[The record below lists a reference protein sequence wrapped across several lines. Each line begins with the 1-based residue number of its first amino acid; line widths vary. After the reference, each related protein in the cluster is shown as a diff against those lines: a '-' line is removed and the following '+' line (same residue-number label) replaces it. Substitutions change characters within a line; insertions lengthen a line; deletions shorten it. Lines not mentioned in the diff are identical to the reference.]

1 MVLRTSSR
9 IACSTGG
16 SSQQGGAA
24 EGERTEADHLN
35 STNRLLGYTS
45 KTSTFLLQSFLNQTT
60 NLASVNM
67 QVGFQ
72 RFLNLGNPWK
82 PPKTRELG
90 NLDTHVPFPGNL
102 TNIYAV
108 GTVETY
114 RNLRNLLKKNVT
126 KKF

>member
-1 MVLRTSSR
+1 
-9 IACSTGG
+9 
-16 SSQQGGAA
+16 
-24 EGERTEADHLN
+24 
-35 STNRLLGYTS
+35 
-45 KTSTFLLQSFLNQTT
+45 
-60 NLASVNM
+60 M

-126 KKF
+126 KKFRRISMYVKRKKNDYLGTHHPEENLRYSSIRRGCGEDNDAK